1 VLRKVAVREG
11 WDRIPKKRKKERR
24 GDSSDD
30 ESEEEVIR
38 VESESESDSKGDARR
53 KRKKSAK
60 KEVRTRKIQFDDK
73 GKKEKEAPE
82 WVDELTRKLLQL
94 NVKDDAYAAAY
105 AQLFILA
112 PTMTKNLSPPA
123 CFAASTIASTSTA
136 VTPSHPRY
144 SSAPMPHNFTCHF
157 CKKLECRL
165 RTCSTAKE
173 YIQLQ

>member
-1 VLRKVAVREG
+1 MRKVAVREG

-105 AQLFILA
+105 A
-112 PTMTKNLSPPA
+112 
-123 CFAASTIASTSTA
+123 
-136 VTPSHPRY
+136 
-144 SSAPMPHNFTCHF
+144 
-157 CKKLECRL
+157 
-165 RTCSTAKE
+165 
-173 YIQLQ
+173 